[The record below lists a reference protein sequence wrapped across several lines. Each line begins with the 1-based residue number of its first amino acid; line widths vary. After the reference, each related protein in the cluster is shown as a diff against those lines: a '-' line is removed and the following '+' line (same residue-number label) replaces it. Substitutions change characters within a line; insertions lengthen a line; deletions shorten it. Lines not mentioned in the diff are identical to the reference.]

1 MRLILPNSRWLLC
14 LVAASAISAC
24 ELSNNDTSNHQAEQE
39 TIATTA
45 MPNYPLMDWNT
56 LMPSDWDAMAL
67 LKDLDLDS
75 LEDDDPRAF
84 DLLKNMREQWNN
96 APVINH
102 LDGKNVTINGYMV
115 PLDGDADFTKTF
127 LLVPYFGACIHTP
140 PPPSNQVIYVQ
151 VPGKGLPLTDWESFF
166 AVSGTLK
173 VTQTTSALG
182 VAGYQ
187 MQADMIKPTAEIPL

>member
-24 ELSNNDTSNHQAEQE
+24 ELSNSDTSNHQAEQE
-39 TIATTA
+39 TLATTA

-173 VTQTTSALG
+173 VTQTTSALA
-182 VAGYQ
+182 VAGYH